1 MPRKELD
8 KNVMEEIKAHT
19 YKWYEFGCKDASYL
33 KTKADYTELS
43 FSEKALFR
51 FHLATC
57 KYCRRFVK
65 QVNQIDV
72 LLKATIVKSELTLSP
87 QKKVSINQLITDKIN
102 KK

>member
-1 MPRKELD
+1 
-8 KNVMEEIKAHT
+8 MEEIKAHK

-33 KTKADYTELS
+33 KTKADFAKLS

-65 QVNQIDV
+65 QVNQIDN
-72 LLKATIVKSELTLSP
+72 LLKATIVKFPLSLSP
-87 QKKVSINQLITDKIN
+87 QKKVAINQAITEKLS
-102 KK
+102 K

>member
-1 MPRKELD
+1 
-8 KNVMEEIKAHT
+8 MEEIKAHK

-33 KTKADYTELS
+33 KTKADFAKLS

-65 QVNQIDV
+65 QVNQIDN
-72 LLKATIVKSELTLSP
+72 LLKAAIAKSTLTISS
-87 QKKVSINQLITDKIN
+87 QKKQAINQLITEKLQKN
-102 KK
+102 

>member
-1 MPRKELD
+1 
-8 KNVMEEIKAHT
+8 MEELKAHT

-33 KTKADYTELS
+33 NTKADFASLS
-43 FSEKALFR
+43 MSEKILYK

-65 QVNQIDV
+65 QVNQIDF
-72 LLKATIVKSELTLSP
+72 LLKASLSQTGLTISKE
-87 QKKVSINQLITDKIN
+87 KKHVINQLITENLN

>member
-1 MPRKELD
+1 
-8 KNVMEEIKAHT
+8 MEELKEHT

-33 KTKADYTELS
+33 EVKRDYSQLS
-43 FSEKALFR
+43 FSEKFLLS

-65 QVNQIDV
+65 QVNAIDALV
-72 LLKATIVKSELTLSP
+72 KAGIDKAGLTISP
-87 QKKVSINQLITDKIN
+87 EKKVAINQVIREKLS

>member
-1 MPRKELD
+1 
-8 KNVMEEIKAHT
+8 MEEIKEHT

-33 KTKADYTELS
+33 EVKRDYGQLS
-43 FSEKALFR
+43 FSEKFLLS

-65 QVNQIDV
+65 QVNAIDA
-72 LLKATIVKSELTLSP
+72 LIKAGIASSGLTISKE
-87 QKKVSINQLITDKIN
+87 KKVAINQAISEKLS